1 MKNSD
6 RANKRKWEAVAA
18 YLLKL
23 REDPRIKLVDIA
35 IQYNI
40 SQSTV
45 SYGLVRLLYPN
56 IDIAINKI
64 NANPTLRFKQIL
76 ATNSLTPSY
85 IKELYD
91 RCNIPIPAILRD
103 AVNEEGNNNNV
114 QVEPTPE
121 ENTIPTQN
129 CMKCGTALIPQARFC
144 HSCGHPVLISKQR
157 ALDICDCIAEAVKVK
172 FAVQHQTTYLY
183 ALERIKDYI
192 EHTEE

>member
-6 RANKRKWEAVAA
+6 RANKRKWEAVAT

-23 REDPRIKLVDIA
+23 REDPRISLTNIA
-35 IQYNI
+35 IQYKL
-40 SQSTV
+40 SQSTL
-45 SYGLVRLLYPN
+45 SYGLTRLIYPTVDN
-56 IDIAINKI
+56 ISKI
-64 NANPTLRFKQIL
+64 NNNPTIHFKQML

-103 AVNEEGNNNNV
+103 AVDKEENNNSV
-114 QVEPTPE
+114 QIEPTPKE
-121 ENTIPTQN
+121 ETTPAQDCVN
-129 CMKCGTALIPQARFC
+129 CGTTLIPKARFC

-157 ALDICDCIAEAVKVK
+157 ALDICDCVTEVIKAQFTE
-172 FAVQHQTTYLY
+172 QHQTTYLY
-183 ALERIKDYI
+183 ALARIRDYI

>member
-6 RANKRKWEAVAA
+6 RANKRKWEAVAT

-23 REDPRIKLVDIA
+23 REDPRLRLVDIA
-35 IQYNI
+35 IQYNL

-45 SYGLVRLLYPN
+45 SYGLVRLMYPTVTTVS
-56 IDIAINKI
+56 KI
-64 NANPTLRFKQIL
+64 NANPTQHFKQML

-103 AVNEEGNNNNV
+103 AVKEEWYNNSA
-114 QVEPTPE
+114 QIEPTP
-121 ENTIPTQN
+121 TQDCIN
-129 CMKCGTALIPQARFC
+129 CGTTLMSQAKFC
-144 HSCGHPVLISKQR
+144 HSCGHPVLVSKQKV
-157 ALDICDCIAEAVKVK
+157 LDICDYIAEAIKIQ
-172 FAVQHQTTYLY
+172 FSEQYQTTYLY